1 MIACISNLLN
11 PPTIDWSEI
20 DRLEQR
26 ICDLRRRIRE
36 AKSTQER
43 FFPTQRIHDKKPF
56 DLFPNKSN
64 DATTSMGEG
73 STLSQSQ
80 RSYKRETKQE
90 ARLNEMNNLRAKM
103 KPKDDLI
110 AEEMARQDQELQ
122 DAIDR
127 ALAKKNK

>member
-1 MIACISNLLN
+1 MIACISKLLN
-11 PPTIDWSEI
+11 PPKTDWSEI

-64 DATTSMGEG
+64 DAKRSMGEG

-80 RSYKRETKQE
+80 RNYERETKQE
-90 ARLNEMNNLRAKM
+90 ARLNEMNELRAKM
-103 KPKDDLI
+103 LKRK
-110 AEEMARQDQELQ
+110 
-122 DAIDR
+122 
-127 ALAKKNK
+127 

>member
-64 DATTSMGEG
+64 DPTTSMGEG

-80 RSYKRETKQE
+80 RSYKRKTKQE

>member
-11 PPTIDWSEI
+11 PPTTDWSDI

-56 DLFPNKSN
+56 NLFPNKSN
-64 DATTSMGEG
+64 DAKTGMGKG
-73 STLSQSQ
+73 STVS
-80 RSYKRETKQE
+80 
-90 ARLNEMNNLRAKM
+90 
-103 KPKDDLI
+103 
-110 AEEMARQDQELQ
+110 
-122 DAIDR
+122 
-127 ALAKKNK
+127 